1 MVIDDSDDEPLIPSP
16 AKLPKVK
23 KVTKIVSSDE
33 GTFLFNENKS
43 F

>member
-1 MVIDDSDDEPLIPSP
+1 MVIDDSDDEPLIPS

-23 KVTKIVSSDE
+23 KVTKILSSDE
-33 GTFLFNENKS
+33 GTFSLNEKRS